1 MARDIFQMTISQPDA
16 SGVLHAFAGIRISVF
31 DRGTTNL
38 VTIYQ
43 RSTGASEGPAPE
55 AGSPDQTNPFSTG
68 ASGAVEFW
76 ANGPHEYDIKIEDT
90 QAPTRIAT
98 RTLGWN
104 AFAAAVGSVPTSMLA
119 SDAGLKLGTLAAEVL
134 RQVIQV
140 GQVIDWWRPNDTV
153 PLPSGFD
160 ICDGHQVPAG
170 SHDFPVGGAINVP
183 DLRNRMI
190 LGAVPATT
198 GEAGAGG
205 VFKPYAQGADQADT
219 AAAAPG
225 IGGTGGS
232 NAAKNFAHGH
242 GVPGVDHVHL
252 LPSHTHD
259 GSSLYTGGH
268 AHTGGSL
275 YTYQHNRVFAPSY
288 GSGEGAAFAESIS
301 GMGGGNT
308 DAVGN
313 IGVGGVV
320 GYTGNYWSL
329 GVQNGAG
336 ALNTATNSTSWT
348 QDPGTD
354 VRPRFYGL
362 LKLMKVRRA

>member
-76 ANGPHEYDIKIEDT
+76 ANGPKEYDIKIEDT

-119 SDAGLKLGTLAAEVL
+119 SDAGLRLGTLAAEVL
-134 RQVIQV
+134 RQVTQV

-170 SHDFPVGGAINVP
+170 SHDFPIAGAINVP

-190 LGAVPATT
+190 LGAVPATA

-205 VFKPYAQGADQADT
+205 TYKPYAQGADQADT

-225 IGGTGGS
+225 VGGTGGS
-232 NAAKNFAHGH
+232 NAPKNFAHGH
-242 GVPGVDHVHL
+242 GVPGVSHQHL
-252 LPSHTHD
+252 VYNHTHPS
-259 GSSLYTGGH
+259 GFYTGDH
-268 AHTGGSL
+268 AHSPGSL

-288 GSGEGAAFAESIS
+288 GSGEAAAFAESIS
-301 GMGGGNT
+301 GMGGGAV

-313 IGVGGVV
+313 
-320 GYTGNYWSL
+320 L
-329 GVQNGAG
+329 GVYGSTGGQGDFWSGTPNVS
-336 ALNTATNSTSWT
+336 LNTATNSTSWT

>member
-1 MARDIFQMTISQPDA
+1 MARDIFQMTVSQPDA

-31 DRGTTNL
+31 NRGTTNL

-55 AGSPDQTNPFSTG
+55 TGSPDHTNPFTTG
-68 ASGAVEFW
+68 ASGSVEFW
-76 ANGPHEYDIKIEDT
+76 ADGPKEYDIKIEDT
-90 QAPTRIAT
+90 QAPSRVAT

-104 AFAAAVGSVPTSMLA
+104 AFAAAPGSVPSSMLA
-119 SDAGLKLGTLAAEVL
+119 ADAGLALGVLSASVL
-134 RQVIQV
+134 RQVTQI

-153 PLPSGFD
+153 PLPPGFD

-232 NAAKNFAHGH
+232 NAARDYSHGH
-242 GVPGVDHVHL
+242 AVAGVDHTHL
-252 LPSHTHD
+252 TPDHLH
-259 GSSLYTGGH
+259 GVGGLYTGEH
-268 AHTGGSL
+268 YHTGGSL
-275 YTYQHNRVFAPSY
+275 YVTGHSRVFNPQG
-288 GSGEGAAFAESIS
+288 GSAEVAAFANSVS
-301 GMGGGNT
+301 GIGGGTT
-308 DAVGN
+308 DWAGN
-313 IGVGGVV
+313 IGIGGS
-320 GYTGNYWSL
+320 TGAADRSL
-329 GVQNGAG
+329 RTGGADRSL
-336 ALNTATNSTSWT
+336 ATATNSTTWT
-348 QDPGTD
+348 ADPGTD